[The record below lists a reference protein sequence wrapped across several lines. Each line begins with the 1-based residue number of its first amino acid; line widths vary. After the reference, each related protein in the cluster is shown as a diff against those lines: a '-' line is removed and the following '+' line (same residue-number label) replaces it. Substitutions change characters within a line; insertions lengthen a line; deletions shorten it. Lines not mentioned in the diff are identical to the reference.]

1 MSKNKSYYSFS
12 YIRRNTN
19 MRGEIITK
27 WELIKRFISFLRNP
41 SELLIKISKVNNVLI
56 FQNQTWE
63 YDKEKEDYVL
73 ITDLRGKENKELGYK
88 DKYIE

>member
-19 MRGEIITK
+19 MCGKIITK
-27 WELIKRFISFLRNP
+27 WELIKRFISFLRNQ
-41 SELLIKISKVNNVLI
+41 SELQIKISKVNNVLI

-63 YDKEKEDYVL
+63 YDEEKEDYVL
-73 ITDLRGKENKELGYK
+73 ITDLRGKK
-88 DKYIE
+88 I